1 MSVSGGR
8 ILGAAILGAIAL
20 QVWGAIWWMGLSTII
35 EPVGS
40 LPPEV
45 ESALVD
51 TALEQNIEDGAYFI
65 PGVPVDDSEA
75 AMNTWVEK
83 QKAGPVGMVL
93 YHSGGV
99 TPLDPTL
106 FVRAFVI
113 NFVACFLV
121 CVVMIPGVRTGMG
134 FGNKVAVAV
143 CFGVVAAL
151 ASYGNLWN
159 WMHAPT
165 DFAWKMGADVLGGW
179 LLAGCA
185 IAAVLKATADKPGV
199 EVTRVETA

>member
-1 MSVSGGR
+1 MNVSGGR

-20 QVWGAIWWMGLSTII
+20 QVWGMIWWMGLGMII

-45 ESALVD
+45 ETAMVE
-51 TALEQNIEDGAYFI
+51 TALDHTLEEGAYFF
-65 PGVPVDDSEA
+65 PGQPAENTEA
-75 AMNTWVEK
+75 AMNTWMEQ
-83 QKAGPVGMVL
+83 QKAGPVGLLL
-93 YHSGGV
+93 YHAGGV
-99 TPLDPTL
+99 SPLDPAL
-106 FVRAFVI
+106 FARGFVI

-121 CVVMIPGVRTGMG
+121 SVVMIPGARAGMG
-134 FGNKVAVAV
+134 FPNKVAVAV

-151 ASYGNLWN
+151 ASYANLWN

-165 DFAWKMGADVLGGW
+165 GFAWKMGADILGGW

-185 IAAVLKATADKPGV
+185 IAAVLKATPAKPTV
-199 EVTRVETA
+199 EVTRADAA